1 MLGLGHSI
9 TGSALPISWKLIE
22 TYTADWSSGV
32 DGWAS
37 HSNNDSAA
45 TLTHGITFEGKS
57 NALRVQFNADETGT
71 GSSGPG
77 IIKSNA
83 FSNTIQRFD
92 FAEVTCDIYLDSAYD
107 ALTDLWDGT
116 DVVHMRFEMIAGRYD
131 GINVGQNA
139 WVGIDTTFDRPPDYD
154 EARALSSDDLAIMFD
169 AADDLPQN
177 GARFYVHNYVAKL
190 YRPTPFG

>member
-1 MLGLGHSI
+1 
-9 TGSALPISWKLIE
+9 
-22 TYTADWSSGV
+22 
-32 DGWAS
+32 
-37 HSNNDSAA
+37 
-45 TLTHGITFEGKS
+45 
-57 NALRVQFNADETGT
+57 VQFNADETGT

-92 FAEVTCDIYLDSAYD
+92 FAEITCDIYLRSAYD

-116 DVVHMRFEMIAGRYD
+116 DSVTVRFYMVAGRYD
-131 GINVGQNA
+131 DKHLPQNA
-139 WVGIDTTFDRPPDYD
+139 WQTVDTASDRPPDYD
-154 EARALSSDDLAIMFD
+154 ESRSDVDADDLSIIFS